1 MCVQTVNSG
10 LILPLQILDT
20 AGTIE
25 APAELQAL
33 GKSGGAADKT
43 SQRRIGHL
51 PKAPRQQLGHLRV
64 MPPSTP
70 PVNDA
75 GVSKSQ
81 IL

>member
-10 LILPLQILDT
+10 LILALQILDT

-33 GKSGGAADKT
+33 KAGAAHKT